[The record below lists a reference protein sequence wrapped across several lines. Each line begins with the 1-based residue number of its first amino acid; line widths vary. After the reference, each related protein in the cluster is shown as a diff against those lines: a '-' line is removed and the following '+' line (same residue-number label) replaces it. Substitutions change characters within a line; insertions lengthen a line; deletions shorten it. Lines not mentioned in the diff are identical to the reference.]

1 MARAHIPKPQ
11 TDEYAPYYSR
21 YIELV
26 PGDDALPALR
36 SQIEVT
42 LRLLSGLSDA
52 AALHRYESGKW
63 TIKQVVGHLCDAE
76 RVFSYRAVR
85 IARGDQ
91 TPLPGF
97 DEKSFAEHGDFDARM
112 IAGLC
117 QEFGAVRAAT
127 LALFGSLGA
136 EALAR
141 RGTASNAAVSTRAL
155 AWMIAGHELHHVKI
169 LRERYRIGGGQ

>member
-1 MARAHIPKPQ
+1 MAPIRIFRPQ
-11 TDEYAPYYSR
+11 PDEYAPYYAR

-36 SQIEVT
+36 SQIEGT
-42 LRLLSGLSDA
+42 LQLLSGLSDA
-52 AALHRYESGKW
+52 AALRRYEPGKW
-63 TIKQVVGHLCDAE
+63 TIKQVVGHVCDGE
-76 RVFSYRAVR
+76 RVFSYRALR

-97 DEKSFAEHGDFDARM
+97 DENAYAARADSDARP
-112 IAGLC
+112 IAHLC
-117 QEFGAVRAAT
+117 HEFGAVRAAT
-127 LALFGSLGA
+127 LALFDSLGA

-169 LRERYRIGGGQ
+169 LRERYGIGR